1 MNKDINEPTK
11 VCGMTL
17 VQSKAVQNETSKW
30 IKNKYPHFWLFKV
43 LMLSAALIGVVGWH
57 LKLDPLMPLATL
69 FPVFI
74 YIVVMKKLIGEYN
87 EQALDEL
94 KIKQC

>member
-17 VQSKAVQNETSKW
+17 VQSRIVQNETSKW
-30 IKNKYPHFWLFKV
+30 IKNKYPHYWLFRI

-57 LKLDPLMPLATL
+57 LNLHPIMPLATL
-69 FPVFI
+69 FPFMV
-74 YIVVMKKLIGEYN
+74 YIIVMKKLIGEYN
-87 EQALDEL
+87 EQVSDEL

>member
-11 VCGMTL
+11 VYGMTL

-43 LMLSAALIGVVGWH
+43 LMLSAVLMGCVGWY
-57 LKLDPLMPLATL
+57 LNLNTLMPIVTL
-69 FPVFI
+69 FPLLL
-74 YIVVMKKLIGEYN
+74 YITVMKKLIDKYN

-94 KIKQC
+94 KIKQY